1 MSKLLFVES
10 KDGQKQIVYGQHNK
24 PLDIEDGVTKEVL
37 ERNILVDYAL
47 EKPQAE
53 PGKEFVLYVNPQTKE
68 QWYEAVEVPLSVEE
82 QLQQE
87 IGNIL
92 FESAMDKA
100 RIAELEASQGD
111 MLVEIAMLKM
121 RGDL

>member
-1 MSKLLFVES
+1 MSTLLFVES
-10 KDGQKQIVYGQHNK
+10 KQGEKQKVYGQHNK

-37 ERNILVDYAL
+37 ERNILVDFVL
-47 EKPQAE
+47 EKPKPE
-53 PGKEFVLYVNPQTKE
+53 PGKDFTHYVNPQTKE
-68 QWYEAVEVPLSVEE
+68 QWYEAVEIPLSPEE

-111 MLVEIAMLKM
+111 MLIEIAMLKM
-121 RGDL
+121 GGSM